1 MNRDINLNMTF
12 DKRTNAVPIVAS
24 TTSPAAHKVPIA
36 ATHHKVAAVLSPFI
50 LLPSLSI
57 TPAPKKPMP
66 ETTCDAILV
75 MSEFPI
81 SNPNILI

>member
-36 ATHHKVAAVLSPFI
+36 ATHHRQTAVLRWFLAR
-50 LLPSLSI
+50 LLY
-57 TPAPKKPMP
+57 M
-66 ETTCDAILV
+66 EGRR
-75 MSEFPI
+75 E
-81 SNPNILI
+81 